1 MNFNIEIHKGLGD
14 VTFDMPVEKVVSIL
28 GEPSEVESIDNASD
42 EPTTVLHY
50 NDDGVTLF
58 FEGENPS
65 LQCID
70 ISCEDATLFGTEIF
84 DLGEKEI
91 VKLMVENNYHEQDVD
106 NEEWGER
113 RITFGNGN
121 IDFFLEED
129 ELMSV
134 SIGK

>member
-84 DLGEKEI
+84 DLGEKDL
-91 VKLMVENNYHEQDVD
+91 VKLMVKNNYCEQDVD
-106 NEEWGER
+106 NEDWGER
-113 RITFGNGN
+113 RVSFNEGN
-121 IDFFLEED
+121 IDFFFED
-129 ELMSV
+129 DEMTSV
-134 SIGK
+134 IFGK